1 MDSGS
6 HDNEALWLTAA
17 RVTYTVLLFWARG
30 KSCEIEEVGYREGG
44 DENLT
49 NTFHNWFCPPSVVVV
64 P

>member
-30 KSCEIEEVGYREGG
+30 KSCEIEEVERWGIGSEGG
-44 DENLT
+44 D
-49 NTFHNWFCPPSVVVV
+49 
-64 P
+64 